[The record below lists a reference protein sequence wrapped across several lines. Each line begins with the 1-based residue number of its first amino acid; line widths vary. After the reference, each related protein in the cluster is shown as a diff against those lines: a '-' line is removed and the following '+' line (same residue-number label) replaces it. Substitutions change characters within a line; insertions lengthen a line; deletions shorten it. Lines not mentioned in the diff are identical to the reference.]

1 MRLAP
6 GATRRT
12 LLIIGASVAFLASA
26 CSTSGGDQAAPT
38 TTVPASTTSTT
49 GTTAA
54 TTTSTEVAPTTTEAV
69 PETTTA
75 PPTTAGPN
83 PSSLTAEDVATS
95 FLRTAVSGGDTR
107 PYAPDRAVAEAA
119 VLEWADVADNDRSN
133 FIVEMEPTYVD
144 PDSMAG
150 GPGQCQLVGDITEQC
165 AVLVSPPM
173 STAGEGSPTL
183 YAVYVTNV
191 DPASDLDDP
200 RYIDYYVI
208 DFEPIA
214 G

>member
-6 GATRRT
+6 GASRRT
-12 LLIIGASVAFLASA
+12 LVIIGASVAFLASA
-26 CSTSGGDQAAPT
+26 CSTSGSDRAST
-38 TTVPASTTSTT
+38 TTVPAATSTT
-49 GTTAA
+49 GSTMAP
-54 TTTSTEVAPTTTEAV
+54 TTSTELAPATTEAV

-75 PPTTAGPN
+75 PPTTASPEPG
-83 PSSLTAEDVATS
+83 SLTAEEVAVA

-107 PYAPDRAVAEAA
+107 PYAPDTAVAEKA
-119 VLEWADVADNDRSN
+119 VLEWADVADGDRAG
-133 FIVEMEPTYVD
+133 FTVEMDPTYIS
-144 PDSMAG
+144 PIAQGGEAG
-150 GPGQCQLVGDITEQC
+150 ECQLVGDITQQC

-173 STAGEGSPTL
+173 STSGEGSPTL

-200 RYIDYYVI
+200 RYIDFYVI
-208 DFEPIA
+208 DYEPIA

>member
-6 GATRRT
+6 GAACRT

-26 CSTSGGDQAAPT
+26 CSTSGDGEAAST
-38 TTVPASTTSTT
+38 TTVPASTSTT
-49 GTTAA
+49 GTAVA

-75 PPTTAGPN
+75 PPTTAGPQ
-83 PSSLTAEDVATS
+83 PGPLTAEEVAVS

-107 PYAPDRAVAEAA
+107 PYAPDKAVAEAA
-119 VLEWADVADNDRSN
+119 VLEWADVADSDRVS
-133 FIVEMEPTYVD
+133 FAVEMEPTFVS
-144 PDSMAG
+144 PDAQAG
-150 GPGQCQLVGDITEQC
+150 DAGECQLVGDITLQC

-173 STAGEGSPTL
+173 SSGEEGSSPTL

-200 RYIDYYVI
+200 RFIDYFVI